1 MAELQVGEYR
11 FEHAAIQL
19 RWAAATHEGARS
31 MNEDSVF
38 ASFPVFLVADGMGGQ
53 ASGDVASALAVE
65 SFRTLKGRAL
75 ATVEGVEQSV
85 ERAFRAVRHEA
96 AWHGAAGG
104 TTLAGAVAVD
114 VGGTAHW
121 YVLNVGDSR
130 TYLLDDG
137 ELQQVSVD
145 HSVVQELVDAGAVD
159 REAARTHPQRHVITR
174 AIGAGEEHAPDSWLL
189 PAEPGQRLLV
199 CSDGLSSELD
209 DREIAGLLRATPSP
223 SDAAASLVARALHA
237 GGRDNVTVVV
247 VDVDEVEGAWRLEDT
262 RRGGLDDDTRPT
274 RGRR

>member
-1 MAELQVGEYR
+1 MGEYR
-11 FEHAAIQL
+11 FEHPAIQL
-19 RWAAATHEGARS
+19 RWAAATHEGARA

-75 ATVEGVEQSV
+75 ATVEGVEQSI

-104 TTLAGAVAVD
+104 TTLSGAVAVD
-114 VGGTAHW
+114 VSGIAHW

-130 TYLLDDG
+130 TYLLDGG

-145 HSVVQELVDAGAVD
+145 HSVVQELVDAGAVE
-159 REAARTHPQRHVITR
+159 RAAARTHPQRHVITR

-189 PAEPGQRLLV
+189 PAERGQRLLV

-209 DREIAGLLRATPSP
+209 DHEIAGLLRATPSP
-223 SDAAASLVARALHA
+223 ADAAASLVARALHA

-247 VDVDEVEGAWRLEDT
+247 VDVDEVTGDWELEDT
-262 RRGGLDDDTRPT
+262 HRGGLDEDTRPT
-274 RGRR
+274 GIRR

>member
-1 MAELQVGEYR
+1 MAELHVGEYR
-11 FEHAAIQL
+11 YEHAAIVL
-19 RWAAATHEGARS
+19 RWAGATHEGARS

-53 ASGDVASALAVE
+53 ASGDVASALAIE
-65 SFRTLKGRAL
+65 SFRTLKGRTL
-75 ATVEGVEQSV
+75 ATVDGVEQSV

-114 VGGTAHW
+114 VGGVAHW

-130 TYLLDDG
+130 TYLLERG
-137 ELQQVSVD
+137 VLQQVSVD
-145 HSVVQELVDAGAVD
+145 HSVVQELVDAGAVE
-159 REAARTHPQRHVITR
+159 RTAARTHPQRHVITR
-174 AIGAGEEHAPDSWLL
+174 AIGAGEELAPDSWLL
-189 PAEPGQRLLV
+189 PAEQGQRLLV

-209 DREIAGLLRATPSP
+209 DDEIAGVLRATPSP
-223 SDAAASLVARALHA
+223 ADAAASLVARALRA

-247 VDVDEVEGAWRLEDT
+247 VDVDEVSGAWELEDT
-262 RRGGLDDDTRPT
+262 HRGALVDDTVPT
-274 RGRR
+274 ARRR